1 MNRPAIVALEGVLLR
16 GQKRGI
22 FREGIDALE
31 LHWQISA
38 LSFFNVSNVATF
50 SFIFGD
56 SLYTDKGQE
65 TLSRHVSDMVLRY
78 VLTPAHITTDAK
90 DGR

>member
-1 MNRPAIVALEGVLLR
+1 MRWNCTGR
-16 GQKRGI
+16 
-22 FREGIDALE
+22 
-31 LHWQISA
+31 SA
-38 LSFFNVSNVATF
+38 RCPFNVSNVATF

-78 VLTPAHITTDAK
+78 VLTPAHITTGAK